1 MEAFILDFLNVKMRM
16 NNGSLTQM
24 GTNNGSLLH
33 RKIWF
38 ELKKIC
44 KNNGSLI
51 PRHIP
56 VKMG

>member
-1 MEAFILDFLNVKMRM
+1 MGL
-16 NNGSLTQM
+16 SQM

-33 RKIWF
+33 I

-44 KNNGSLI
+44 KNNGSLL

-56 VKMG
+56 VKMGQNFHK